1 MVGSKATGTPEEGLR
16 RTGLDNLWLNSQL
29 GGLGRSI
36 LLAKT
41 HCRFGGPGS
50 LGLVARRSL
59 PHQGK
64 CPLQH
69 LVTLVSQRTIV
80 SRATL
85 GDWGWLPGLFS

>member
-16 RTGLDNLWLNSQL
+16 QAELDSSWLNGPL
-29 GGLGRSI
+29 DGLGRSI

-41 HCRFGGPGS
+41 DCSFGPGS
-50 LGLVARRSL
+50 PGLVARRSL

-69 LVTLVSQRTIV
+69 LVTLGSRRTIV

-85 GDWGWLPGLFS
+85 GDWG